1 MKTGTI
7 KTLGAAALG
16 VAFAAAAA
24 GTASA
29 APATP
34 ALPNLPTANGAT
46 STLDHLTKVAPEQ
59 VSKAKD
65 TLESAP
71 DTVKTVKPSLPN
83 VGDQGTHLLGGLPF
97 SVLPGANALGG
108 M

>member
-29 APATP
+29 APATSALP
-34 ALPNLPTANGAT
+34 GLPATDGATSAVSNLTKAAPDQVSRTEDALKGAPGTLKGALPNQGVQGSSGLIGGLPTAE
-46 STLDHLTKVAPEQ
+46 LP
-59 VSKAKD
+59 
-65 TLESAP
+65 SA
-71 DTVKTVKPSLPN
+71 
-83 VGDQGTHLLGGLPF
+83 GGI
-97 SVLPGANALGG
+97 G
-108 M
+108 

>member
-46 STLDHLTKVAPEQ
+46 STLDHLTKAAPEQ
-59 VSKAKD
+59 VGKAKD
-65 TLESAP
+65 TLKSAP
-71 DTVKTVKPSLPN
+71 DTLRTVKPALPH
-83 VGDQGTHLLGGLPF
+83 VGGQGTHLLGGMP
-97 SVLPGANALGG
+97 VGVAPGTNTLSGA
-108 M
+108 

>member
-46 STLDHLTKVAPEQ
+46 STLDHLTKDAPEQ
-59 VSKAKD
+59 VSKAKGTIED
-65 TLESAP
+65 AP
-71 DTVKTVKPSLPN
+71 GAVKTVKPALPN
-83 VGDQGTHLLGGLPF
+83 VGDQGNHLLGGLPTGM
-97 SVLPGANALGG
+97 LPGISGLGG
-108 M
+108 V